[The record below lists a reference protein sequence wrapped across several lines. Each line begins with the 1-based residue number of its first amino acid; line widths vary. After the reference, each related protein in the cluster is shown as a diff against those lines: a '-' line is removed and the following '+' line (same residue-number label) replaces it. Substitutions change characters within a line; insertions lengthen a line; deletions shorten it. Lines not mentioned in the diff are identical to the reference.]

1 MFYVYYIESLKS
13 SFRYIGLT
21 SDLKRRL
28 EEHNSCQN
36 KSTKA
41 YAPYRVIFYEAYVDI
56 DDAKRREKYLKTT
69 AGREALRKMLKCY
82 NQSVGKY

>member
-1 MFYVYYIESLKS
+1 MFYVYYLESLNND
-13 SFRYIGLT
+13 FRYVGFT
-21 SDLKRRL
+21 SDLKKRL

-41 YAPYRVIFYEAYVDI
+41 YAPYKVIFYEAYLDVE
-56 DDAKRREKYLKTT
+56 DARRRENYLKTT

-82 NQSVGKY
+82 NAKARS